1 MTGGFWFLITWL
13 LIWGSKMT
21 EWLEVIIILSLRL
34 VLFDLT
40 TLLPSLIAWVVTLA
54 IFIAL
59 KSTPWL
65 LLLLSRLSPLLLIIV
80 IAKALV
86 IEIITHMPH
95 TIGMLLSELIAT
107 TAISKLKTTVLCLM
121 LTLHS
126 ILLSFHELVAFS
138 IFHGRSILDRLLML
152 FIVQSDT
159 RWVQIEE
166 VSDLVRHI
174 GAHFII
180 ATIFQ
185 PNLQK
190 SLLRTQWHTCA
201 NHIRL
206 FKLFTYE
213 SEQNLLPH
221 FVNIVSFLHFEDHN
235 ATMWRFL
242 PHGYEI
248 LSEQE
253 DVDFSR
259 HLSWFFHV
267 QIVVEKVL
275 DRWNASQWLQLV
287 SITFLLLSFDWLG
300 LAINLGDTLQSLN
313 LVLSIER
320 WVSLV
325 VPELPACLEMIAFL
339 WQEMTLWG
347 QWLLRDII
355 LWLLIGLCQIGYVIV
370 LFVNDIDLLLDDS
383 DSAMRLLDFLFVR
396 LDTNRCLSDSLLIA
410 NCL

>member
-21 EWLEVIIILSLRL
+21 EWLEVTIILSLRL

-138 IFHGRSILDRLLML
+138 IFHGRSILKQITSQFQSYRQTFTYLDRLLML

-190 SLLRTQWHTCA
+190 SLLRTQWHT
-201 NHIRL
+201 
-206 FKLFTYE
+206 
-213 SEQNLLPH
+213 
-221 FVNIVSFLHFEDHN
+221 
-235 ATMWRFL
+235 W
-242 PHGYEI
+242 
-248 LSEQE
+248 
-253 DVDFSR
+253 
-259 HLSWFFHV
+259 
-267 QIVVEKVL
+267 
-275 DRWNASQWLQLV
+275 
-287 SITFLLLSFDWLG
+287 
-300 LAINLGDTLQSLN
+300 
-313 LVLSIER
+313 
-320 WVSLV
+320 SLV
-325 VPELPACLEMIAFL
+325 
-339 WQEMTLWG
+339 
-347 QWLLRDII
+347 
-355 LWLLIGLCQIGYVIV
+355 
-370 LFVNDIDLLLDDS
+370 
-383 DSAMRLLDFLFVR
+383 
-396 LDTNRCLSDSLLIA
+396 
-410 NCL
+410 